1 MLPLGTQRV
10 NGQGHLEVGGCDTVE
25 LAKQFG
31 TPLYVMDEQLIRQCC
46 REYREAFGRYT
57 SDSLIF
63 YAGKAFLPMAMC
75 RIAQQE
81 GLGLDVASAG
91 ELYTALR
98 AGFPPEQICLH
109 GNFKSEQELV
119 MALEAGVGWI
129 VVDCEPELEQLN
141 ALAGERGIQA
151 SILIRAN
158 PDVKPKTH
166 TSIQTGQIDSKFG
179 LGISTSHA
187 LRAVRRALELPHLN
201 LRGLHCHI
209 GSQVLGI
216 RAFEVAA
223 EMMISF
229 MAEVRRSTGVTL
241 PELNLGGGLGI
252 RYVFDDEPPSIEE
265 YARSICRAVHQA
277 AAAEDFPIPKIMQ
290 EPGRSIVGEAGLTLY
305 TVGVVKEI
313 PHVRTYVS
321 VDGGLSD
328 NPRPE
333 MYGAEY
339 VAVVANKAHQE
350 PTQVVTIAGKHCET
364 DTLIHETHVAPVRP
378 GDLLAVQSTGAYN
391 YAMSSN
397 YNRFPRPAVVLVK
410 DGRAEVIVKR
420 ETLEDLIAHD
430 VLPERLNGGE
440 GHGVM
445 AR

>member
-1 MLPLGTQRV
+1 M
-10 NGQGHLEVGGCDTVE
+10 E

-31 TPLYVMDEQLIRQCC
+31 TPLYVMDEELIRQCC

-57 SDSLIF
+57 PDSLIF

-98 AGFPPEQICLH
+98 ADFPPEQICLH

-119 MALEAGVGWI
+119 MALEAGVGRI
-129 VVDCEPELEQLN
+129 VVDSEPELDQIN
-141 ALAGERGIQA
+141 VLAEERGLRA

-179 LGISTSHA
+179 LGISTGHA
-187 LRAVRRALELPHLN
+187 LRAVRRALELPHLH
-201 LRGLHCHI
+201 LLGLHCHI
-209 GSQVLGI
+209 GSQVLGV

-223 EMMISF
+223 EMMVSF
-229 MAEVRRSTGVTL
+229 LAEIRRSTGVTL
-241 PELNLGGGLGI
+241 RELNLGGGLGI
-252 RYVFDDEPPSIEE
+252 RYVFDDDPPSIEE
-265 YARSICRAVHQA
+265 YARAICQAVHR
-277 AAAEDFPIPKIMQ
+277 AAAEHDFPIPKIMQ

-313 PHVRTYVS
+313 PGVRTYVS

-333 MYGAEY
+333 MYDAEY

-350 PTQVVTIAGKHCET
+350 ATQLVTIAGKHCES
-364 DTLIHETHVAPVRP
+364 DTLIHETHVAPIQP

-391 YAMSSN
+391 YAMASN
-397 YNRFPRPAVVLVK
+397 YNRFPRPAVVLVRN
-410 DGRAEVIVKR
+410 GQAELIVKR

-430 VLPERLNGGE
+430 VMPESLRLLPDPHRHHPLRVEGNGDGAAVE
-440 GHGVM
+440 G
-445 AR
+445 